1 MQVLITGSL
10 LGTERLGAQIVYY
23 LIEYLVSN
31 FHHDVAITNLLQ
43 HREIIFIPM
52 PTMQELREGL
62 WIDRATRLIIIDFTL
77 YNANINM
84 FCIAKVELTLKQI
97 RVTCRCRQNTIN

>member
-52 PTMQELREGL
+52 PNANGYVRNKRQEQ
-62 WIDRATRLIIIDFTL
+62 TL
-77 YNANINM
+77 YKSTQRSLLIDP
-84 FCIAKVELTLKQI
+84 
-97 RVTCRCRQNTIN
+97 